1 MQAIYQNAFTNSMSY
16 FNYLLLIDE
25 KIAHDASTGH
35 EQNQMLADFTKLNRT
50 RMKRLDK
57 TQQILPELENVTKQ
71 INQKQVWLVL
81 TESWC
86 GDAAQN
92 IPVLQKLAEMNPLI
106 DLRLVLRDDN
116 DELMQ
121 KYLTNGGKSIPKL
134 IAVSADLKKE
144 LFTWGP
150 RPAAAQVE
158 VKRLLDENGGFND
171 KVKEGVQ
178 IWYNN
183 DKGISMQN
191 EMIELLKN
199 AAK

>member
-1 MQAIYQNAFTNSMSY
+1 MKAIYQKAHTNSLAY
-16 FNYLLLIDE
+16 NDYLTLIDE
-25 KIAHDASTGH
+25 KIAQKASTGH
-35 EQNQMLADFTKLNRT
+35 EQNQMLTDFTKLNRA

-57 TQQILPELENVTKQ
+57 TQQILPELEIITKE
-71 INQKQVWLVL
+71 ITEKQVWLVL

-92 IPVLQKLAEMNPLI
+92 VPVLQKLAEMNPFI

-134 IAVSADLKKE
+134 IAVSADLEKE

-158 VKRLLDENGGFND
+158 VKRLLDENGGFNE
-171 KVKEGVQ
+171 KVKEGIQ
-178 IWYNN
+178 IWYNH
-183 DKGISMQN
+183 DKGISMQH
-191 EMIELLKN
+191 ELMELLK
-199 AAK
+199 

>member
-1 MQAIYQNAFTNSMSY
+1 MPTIYQKALINSMTY
-16 FNYLLLIDE
+16 EEYLDLLDE
-25 KIAHDASTGH
+25 KILLNSSTGA
-35 EQNQMLADFTKLNRT
+35 EQNDMLSEYTKINRV

-57 TQQILPELENVTKQ
+57 TQQILPELHAAVARISAKQ
-71 INQKQVWLVL
+71 KWIVL

-92 IPVLQKLAEMNPLI
+92 IPVLQKLAQINANI

-134 IAVSADLKKE
+134 IAVSEDLKTE

-150 RPAAAQVE
+150 RPANAQVE
-158 VKRLLDENGGFND
+158 VLKLLEENGGFND
-171 KVKEGVQ
+171 FVKEGIQ

-191 EMIELLKN
+191 ELLEILKN
-199 AAK
+199 AAN

>member
-1 MQAIYQNAFTNSMSY
+1 MKAIYQKAHTNSLAY
-16 FNYLLLIDE
+16 NDYLTLIDE
-25 KIAHDASTGH
+25 KIAQKASTGH
-35 EQNQMLADFTKLNRT
+35 EQNQMLTDFTKLNRT

-57 TQQILPELENVTKQ
+57 TQQILPELEIITKE
-71 INQKQVWLVL
+71 ITDKQVWLVL

-92 IPVLQKLAEMNPLI
+92 VPVLQKLAEMNPLI

-134 IAVSADLKKE
+134 IAVSADLEKE

-150 RPAAAQVE
+150 RPVAAQVE
-158 VKRLLDENGGFND
+158 VKRLLDENGGFNE
-171 KVKEGVQ
+171 KVKEGIQ
-178 IWYNN
+178 IWYNH
-183 DKGISMQN
+183 DKGISMQH
-191 EMIELLKN
+191 ELMELLKN
-199 AAK
+199 AAN

>member
-1 MQAIYQNAFTNSMSY
+1 MQAIYQKAFKNSMSY
-16 FNYLLLIDE
+16 NDYLNLIDE
-25 KIAHDASTGH
+25 KINENSSTGN
-35 EQNQMLADFTKLNRT
+35 EQNEMLTDFTKLNRA

-57 TQQILPELENVTKQ
+57 TQQIIPELESVVKAITQKQ
-71 INQKQVWLVL
+71 IWLVL

-92 IPVLQKLAEMNPLI
+92 VPVLQKLAEINPVI
-106 DLRLVLRDDN
+106 DLRLALRDDN

-121 KYLTNGGKSIPKL
+121 QYLTNGGKSIPKL
-134 IAVSADLKKE
+134 IAVSENLENE

-150 RPAAAQVE
+150 RPAVAQIE
-158 VKRLLDENGGFND
+158 VKRLLEEQGGFNE
-171 KVKEGVQ
+171 KVKEGIQ

-191 EMIELLKN
+191 ELIDLLKN
-199 AAK
+199 AAN

>member
-1 MQAIYQNAFTNSMSY
+1 MKAIYQKAHTNSLAY
-16 FNYLLLIDE
+16 NDYLTLIDE
-25 KIAHDASTGH
+25 KIAHKASTGH
-35 EQNQMLADFTKLNRT
+35 EQNQMLTDFTKLNRA

-57 TQQILPELENVTKQ
+57 TQQILPELEIITKQ
-71 INQKQVWLVL
+71 ITDKQVWLVL

-92 IPVLQKLAEMNPLI
+92 VPVLQKLAEMNPLI

-134 IAVSADLKKE
+134 IAVSADLEKE

-158 VKRLLDENGGFND
+158 VKRLLDENDGFNE
-171 KVKEGVQ
+171 KVKEGIQ
-178 IWYNN
+178 IWYNH
-183 DKGISMQN
+183 DKGISMQH
-191 EMIELLKN
+191 ELMELLK
-199 AAK
+199 

>member
-1 MQAIYQNAFTNSMSY
+1 MKAIYQNTFENSYSY
-16 FNYLLLIDE
+16 NDFLNLVDKKILE
-25 KIAHDASTGH
+25 KASTGH
-35 EQNQMLADFTKLNRT
+35 EQNEMLTDFTKLNRA

-57 TQQILPELENVTKQ
+57 TQQLLPELIEAAKNIKTKQ
-71 INQKQVWLVL
+71 TWLVL

-92 IPVLQKLAEMNPLI
+92 VPVLKKIADENPMI

-121 KYLTNGGKSIPKL
+121 KYLTNGGRSIPKL
-134 IAVSADLKKE
+134 IAVSEDFENE

-150 RPAAAQVE
+150 RSQAAQVV
-158 VKRLLDENGGFND
+158 VKQLLEENGGFND
-171 KVKEGVQ
+171 KVKEGIQV
-178 IWYNN
+178 WYNG

-191 EMIELLKN
+191 EMLEILKN
-199 AAK
+199 SVK

>member
-1 MQAIYQNAFTNSMSY
+1 MKAIYQKAHTNSLAY
-16 FNYLLLIDE
+16 NDYLTLIDE
-25 KIAHDASTGH
+25 KIAQKASTGH
-35 EQNQMLADFTKLNRT
+35 EQNQMLTDFTKLNRA

-57 TQQILPELENVTKQ
+57 TQQILPELEIITKQ
-71 INQKQVWLVL
+71 ITEKQVWLVL

-92 IPVLQKLAEMNPLI
+92 VPVLQKLAEMNPLI

-134 IAVSADLKKE
+134 IAVSADLEKE

-150 RPAAAQVE
+150 RPVAAQVE
-158 VKRLLDENGGFND
+158 VKRLLDENGGFNE
-171 KVKEGVQ
+171 KVKEGIQ
-178 IWYNN
+178 IWYNH
-183 DKGISMQN
+183 DKGISMQH
-191 EMIELLKN
+191 ELMELLK
-199 AAK
+199 

>member
-1 MQAIYQNAFTNSMSY
+1 MKAIYQKAHTNSLAY
-16 FNYLLLIDE
+16 NDYLTLIDE
-25 KIAHDASTGH
+25 KNAQKASTGH
-35 EQNQMLADFTKLNRT
+35 EQNQMLTDFTKLNRA

-57 TQQILPELENVTKQ
+57 TQQILPELEIITKQ
-71 INQKQVWLVL
+71 ITDKQVWLVL

-92 IPVLQKLAEMNPLI
+92 VPVLQKLAEMNPLI

-134 IAVSADLKKE
+134 IAVSADLEKE

-158 VKRLLDENGGFND
+158 VKRLLDENGGFNE
-171 KVKEGVQ
+171 KVKEGIQ
-178 IWYNN
+178 IWYNH
-183 DKGISMQN
+183 DKGISMQH
-191 EMIELLKN
+191 ELMELLK
-199 AAK
+199 

>member
-1 MQAIYQNAFTNSMSY
+1 MKAIYQKAHTNSLAY
-16 FNYLLLIDE
+16 NDYLTLIDE
-25 KIAHDASTGH
+25 KIAHKASTGH
-35 EQNQMLADFTKLNRT
+35 EQNQMLTDFTKLNRA

-57 TQQILPELENVTKQ
+57 TQQILPELEIITKQ
-71 INQKQVWLVL
+71 ITDKQVWLVL

-92 IPVLQKLAEMNPLI
+92 VPVLQKLAEMNPLI

-134 IAVSADLKKE
+134 IAVSADLEKE

-158 VKRLLDENGGFND
+158 VKRLLEENGGFNE
-171 KVKEGVQ
+171 KVKEGIQ
-178 IWYNN
+178 IWYNH
-183 DKGISMQN
+183 DKGISMQH
-191 EMIELLKN
+191 ELMELLK
-199 AAK
+199 

>member
-1 MQAIYQNAFTNSMSY
+1 MKAIYQKAHTNSLAY
-16 FNYLLLIDE
+16 NDYLTLIDE
-25 KIAHDASTGH
+25 KIAQKASTGH
-35 EQNQMLADFTKLNRT
+35 EQNQMLTDFTKLNRA

-57 TQQILPELENVTKQ
+57 TQQILPELEIITKE
-71 INQKQVWLVL
+71 ITEKQVWLVL

-92 IPVLQKLAEMNPLI
+92 VPVLQKLAEMNPLI
-106 DLRLVLRDDN
+106 DLRMVLRDDN

-134 IAVSADLKKE
+134 IAVSADLEKE

-158 VKRLLDENGGFND
+158 VKRLLDENGGFNE
-171 KVKEGVQ
+171 KVKEGIQ
-178 IWYNN
+178 IWYNH
-183 DKGISMQN
+183 DKGISMQH
-191 EMIELLKN
+191 ELMELLK
-199 AAK
+199 

>member
-1 MQAIYQNAFTNSMSY
+1 MKAIYQQAHTNSLAY
-16 FNYLLLIDE
+16 NDYLTLIDE
-25 KIAHDASTGH
+25 KIAQKASTGH
-35 EQNQMLADFTKLNRT
+35 EQNQMLTDFTKLNRA

-57 TQQILPELENVTKQ
+57 TQQILPELEIITKQ
-71 INQKQVWLVL
+71 ITEKQVWLVL

-92 IPVLQKLAEMNPLI
+92 VPVLQKLAEMNPLI

-134 IAVSADLKKE
+134 IAVSADLEKE

-150 RPAAAQVE
+150 RPANAQVE
-158 VKRLLDENGGFND
+158 VKRLLDENGGFNE
-171 KVKEGVQ
+171 KVKEGIQ
-178 IWYNN
+178 IWYNH
-183 DKGISMQN
+183 DKGISMQH
-191 EMIELLKN
+191 ELMELLK
-199 AAK
+199 

>member
-1 MQAIYQNAFTNSMSY
+1 MKAIYQKALANSLAY
-16 FNYLLLIDE
+16 NDYLTLIDE
-25 KIAHDASTGH
+25 KIAQEASTGH
-35 EQNQMLADFTKLNRT
+35 EQNQMLTDFTKLNRA

-57 TQQILPELENVTKQ
+57 TQQILPELEIITKQ
-71 INQKQVWLVL
+71 ITEKQVWLVL

-92 IPVLQKLAEMNPLI
+92 VPVLKKLAEMNPQI
-106 DLRLVLRDDN
+106 DLRMALRDDN

-134 IAVSADLKKE
+134 IAVSADLEKE

-158 VKRLLDENGGFND
+158 VKRLLDENGGFNE
-171 KVKEGVQ
+171 KVKEGIQ
-178 IWYNN
+178 IWYNH
-183 DKGISMQN
+183 DKGISMQQ
-191 EMIELLKN
+191 ELIDLLKN
-199 AAK
+199 ATN

>member
-1 MQAIYQNAFTNSMSY
+1 MKAIYQKAHTNSLAY
-16 FNYLLLIDE
+16 NDYLTLIDE
-25 KIAHDASTGH
+25 KIAQKASTGH
-35 EQNQMLADFTKLNRT
+35 EQNQMLTDFTKLNRA

-57 TQQILPELENVTKQ
+57 TQQILPELEIITKE
-71 INQKQVWLVL
+71 ITEKQVWLVL

-92 IPVLQKLAEMNPLI
+92 VPVLEKLAEMNPLI

-134 IAVSADLKKE
+134 IAVSADLEKE

-158 VKRLLDENGGFND
+158 VKRLLEENGGFNE
-171 KVKEGVQ
+171 KVKEGIQ
-178 IWYNN
+178 IWYNH
-183 DKGISMQN
+183 DKGISMQH
-191 EMIELLKN
+191 ELMELLK
-199 AAK
+199 

>member
-1 MQAIYQNAFTNSMSY
+1 MKAIYQKAHTNSLAY
-16 FNYLLLIDE
+16 NDYLTLIDE
-25 KIAHDASTGH
+25 KIAQKASTGH
-35 EQNQMLADFTKLNRT
+35 EQNQMLTDFTKLNRT

-57 TQQILPELENVTKQ
+57 TQQILPELEIITKE
-71 INQKQVWLVL
+71 ITEKQVWLVL

-92 IPVLQKLAEMNPLI
+92 VPVLQKLAEMNPLI

-134 IAVSADLKKE
+134 IAVSADLEKE

-158 VKRLLDENGGFND
+158 VKRLLDENGGFNE
-171 KVKEGVQ
+171 KVKEGIQ
-178 IWYNN
+178 IWYNH
-183 DKGISMQN
+183 DKGISMQH
-191 EMIELLKN
+191 ELMELLK
-199 AAK
+199 

>member
-1 MQAIYQNAFTNSMSY
+1 MKAIYQKAHTNSLAY
-16 FNYLLLIDE
+16 NDYLTLIDE
-25 KIAHDASTGH
+25 KIAQKASTGH
-35 EQNQMLADFTKLNRT
+35 EQNQMLTDFTKLNRA

-57 TQQILPELENVTKQ
+57 TQQILPELEIITKQ
-71 INQKQVWLVL
+71 ITDKQVWLVL

-92 IPVLQKLAEMNPLI
+92 VPVLQKLAEMNPLI
-106 DLRLVLRDDN
+106 DLRMVLRDDN

-134 IAVSADLKKE
+134 IAVSADLEKE

-158 VKRLLDENGGFND
+158 VKRLLDENGGFNE
-171 KVKEGVQ
+171 KVKEGIQ
-178 IWYNN
+178 IWYNH
-183 DKGISMQN
+183 DKGISMQH
-191 EMIELLKN
+191 ELMELLK
-199 AAK
+199 

>member
-1 MQAIYQNAFTNSMSY
+1 MQAIFQKAIENSMSY
-16 FNYLLLIDE
+16 NDYLNLIDQ
-25 KIAHDASTGH
+25 KINENSSTGH
-35 EQNQMLADFTKLNRT
+35 EQNEMLTDFTKLNRA

-57 TQQILPELENVTKQ
+57 TQQILPELENITKQ
-71 INQKQVWLVL
+71 IAEKQVWIVL

-92 IPVLQKLAEMNPLI
+92 VPVLQKLAEINPMI

-121 KYLTNGGKSIPKL
+121 QYLTNGGKSIPKL
-134 IAVSADLKKE
+134 IAVSADFDKE

-150 RPAAAQVE
+150 RPATAQVE
-158 VKRLLDENGGFND
+158 VKRLLDENGGFNE
-171 KVKEGVQ
+171 KVKEGIQ

-191 EMIELLKN
+191 ELIDLLKN
-199 AAK
+199 AAN

>member
-1 MQAIYQNAFTNSMSY
+1 MKAIYQKAHTNSLAY
-16 FNYLLLIDE
+16 NDYLTLIDE
-25 KIAHDASTGH
+25 KIAQKASTGH
-35 EQNQMLADFTKLNRT
+35 EQNQMLTDFTKLNRA

-57 TQQILPELENVTKQ
+57 TQQILPELEIITKQ
-71 INQKQVWLVL
+71 ITEKQVWLVL

-92 IPVLQKLAEMNPLI
+92 VPVLQKLAEMNPLI

-134 IAVSADLKKE
+134 IAVSADLEKE

-158 VKRLLDENGGFND
+158 VKRLLDENGGFNE
-171 KVKEGVQ
+171 KVKEGIQ
-178 IWYNN
+178 IWYNH
-183 DKGISMQN
+183 DKGISMQH
-191 EMIELLKN
+191 ELMELLK
-199 AAK
+199 

>member
-1 MQAIYQNAFTNSMSY
+1 MKAIYQKAHTNSLAY
-16 FNYLLLIDE
+16 NDYLTLIDE
-25 KIAHDASTGH
+25 KIAQKASTGH
-35 EQNQMLADFTKLNRT
+35 EQNQMLTDFTKLNRA

-57 TQQILPELENVTKQ
+57 TQQILPELEIITKE
-71 INQKQVWLVL
+71 ITEKQVWLVL

-92 IPVLQKLAEMNPLI
+92 VPVLEKLAEMNPLI

-134 IAVSADLKKE
+134 IAVSADLEKE

-158 VKRLLDENGGFND
+158 VKRLLDENGGFNE
-171 KVKEGVQ
+171 KVKEGIQ
-178 IWYNN
+178 IWYNH
-183 DKGISMQN
+183 DKGISMQH
-191 EMIELLKN
+191 ELMELLK
-199 AAK
+199 